1 MKVVDACSPSFW
13 ISNHVGKQKCGTD
26 CGNRE
31 ACEEHKL
38 RYTKHHPPKAS
49 LDQIAVGPARN
60 PTGFSVGVRV
70 DSASKLNLDVLGRFG
85 VVHSHCDDRF
95 TNRA

>member
-1 MKVVDACSPSFW
+1 
-13 ISNHVGKQKCGTD
+13 
-26 CGNRE
+26 
-31 ACEEHKL
+31 
-38 RYTKHHPPKAS
+38 
-49 LDQIAVGPARN
+49 
-60 PTGFSVGVRV
+60 VRV